1 MKKVVVLL
9 VSFVMMIGLCASGS
23 KNNVKF
29 EPKLNKAFTVS
40 AQIKYDDQEY
50 PGKYKKTWQ
59 S

>member
-9 VSFVMMIGLCASGS
+9 VSFVMMIGLCACGS

-50 PGKYKKTWQ
+50 QKTWQ